1 MAIRILNLEDDAS
14 DAELVLRELR
24 KTALDFTMRRVTGRQ
39 DFELVLRDAPPDL
52 IISDHNLPQF
62 DGRAALDIARRFLPD
77 VPFILFTG
85 SLNEEAA
92 IGYMKAG
99 AADYILKDRVA
110 RLGPAVIEALE
121 RARERMALRQ
131 NQELLRQLID
141 ANPSLIFVKDADGRF
156 LVVNRA
162 AAELYGTTPDA
173 LVGKTD
179 ADLPHS
185 PEEVARFRVADVEV
199 VTSGR
204 PILIPEQAVTSPVT
218 SKTRWLQI
226 MKVPLDLP
234 ANPSPRV
241 LVVATDIT
249 ERRQLEDQLR
259 QAQKMEAVG
268 QLAGGIAHDFN
279 NLLTAIIGNAELLQH
294 DLPAGS
300 NSFNDLT
307 EIRQAADRAAALT
320 RQLLAFSRK
329 QILQPRIL
337 DLNQLITGVERMLRR
352 LLAENIETRLQLA
365 SNLGLVHADPGQIE
379 QVLLNLVVNARDAM
393 LDGGTLV
400 IETAE
405 VELDRTYAAG
415 HVGVTPGRYVML
427 AVTDTGMGMD
437 EETQAHLFEP
447 FFTTKGP
454 GKGTGLGLST
464 VHGIVQQSG
473 GHIWVSS
480 EVGRGTTFQV
490 YLPVAEPGL
499 GPAPEPVPESPPPGG
514 TETILLVEDAHAVRA
529 LASRVL
535 AAAGYSVLE
544 AGDGAAA
551 EVLAARHDGPI
562 HLLLT
567 DVVMPGLS
575 GSHLAQRI
583 AALRPA
589 IRVLYMSGY
598 TDDAIVHM
606 DVLAKGIAF
615 LEKPFAPEVLARRVR
630 EVLDA
635 GGTPG

>member
-24 KTALDFTMRRVTGRQ
+24 KTALDFTLRLAVGRQ
-39 DFELVLRDAPPDL
+39 DFELVLRDAPPDI
-52 IISDHNLPQF
+52 IISDHNVPQF
-62 DGRAALDIARRFLPD
+62 DGRAALDMARRVLPD

-92 IGYMKAG
+92 ISYMKAG

-121 RARERMALRQ
+121 RARERKALRQ
-131 NQELLRQLID
+131 NEDLLRQLID
-141 ANPSLIFVKDADGRF
+141 ANPSLIFVKDAEGRF
-156 LVVNRA
+156 ILVNRA
-162 AAELYGTTPDA
+162 AAELHGTTPDA

-179 ADLPHS
+179 ADLRHS
-185 PEEVARFRVADVEV
+185 AEEIARFRAEDLEV

-204 PILIPEQAVTSPVT
+204 PKLIPEQAVMSPVT
-218 SKTRWLQI
+218 GRARWVQV

-234 ANPSPRV
+234 ANPAPRV

-249 ERRQLEDQLR
+249 ERRQLEEQLR

-279 NLLTAIIGNAELLQH
+279 NLLTAIIGNAELVQH
-294 DLPAGS
+294 DLPADS
-300 NSFNDLT
+300 TSFDDLT

-329 QILQPRIL
+329 QVLQPRIL

-352 LLAENIETRLQLA
+352 LLAENIETRLDLA
-365 SNLGLVHADPGQIE
+365 ANLGFVHADPGQIE

-393 LDGGTLV
+393 PDGGKLV
-400 IETAE
+400 IGTAD
-405 VELDRTYAAG
+405 VELDHAYAAD
-415 HVGVTPGRYVML
+415 HVGVTPGRHVML
-427 AVTDTGMGMD
+427 AVTDNGAGMD
-437 EETQAHLFEP
+437 EQTQAHLFEP

-454 GKGTGLGLST
+454 DKGTGLGLST

-473 GHIWVSS
+473 GSVAVTSQ
-480 EVGRGTTFQV
+480 VGRGTTFKV
-490 YLPVAEPGL
+490 YLPVAEDGL
-499 GPAPEPVPESPPPGG
+499 GPAPEPSPETPLARG
-514 TETILLVEDAHAVRA
+514 TETILLVEDARAVRA
-529 LASRVL
+529 LAGRVL

-575 GSHLAQRI
+575 GSQLAQRI
-583 AALRPA
+583 AALRPR

-606 DVLAKGIAF
+606 DVLAKGIPF
-615 LEKPFAPEVLARRVR
+615 LEKPFAPEALTRKVR

-635 GGTPG
+635 PGA

>member
-24 KTALDFTMRRVTGRQ
+24 KTALDFTLRLAVGRQ
-39 DFELVLRDAPPDL
+39 DFELVLRDAPPDI
-52 IISDHNLPQF
+52 IISDHNVPQF
-62 DGRAALDIARRFLPD
+62 DGRAALDMARRVLPD

-92 IGYMKAG
+92 ISYMKAG

-121 RARERMALRQ
+121 RARERKALRQ
-131 NQELLRQLID
+131 NEDLLRQLID
-141 ANPSLIFVKDADGRF
+141 ANPSLIFVKDAEGRF
-156 LVVNRA
+156 ILVNRA
-162 AAELYGTTPDA
+162 AAELHGTTPDA

-179 ADLPHS
+179 ADLRHS
-185 PEEVARFRVADVEV
+185 AEEIARFRAEDLEV

-204 PILIPEQAVTSPVT
+204 PKLIPEQAVMSPVT
-218 SKTRWLQI
+218 GRARWVQV

-234 ANPSPRV
+234 ANPAPRV

-249 ERRQLEDQLR
+249 ERRQLEEQLR

-279 NLLTAIIGNAELLQH
+279 NLLTAIIGNAELVQH

-300 NSFNDLT
+300 TSFDDLT

-329 QILQPRIL
+329 QVLQPRIL

-352 LLAENIETRLQLA
+352 LLAENIETRLDLA
-365 SNLGLVHADPGQIE
+365 ANLGFVHADPGQIE

-393 LDGGTLV
+393 PDGGKLV
-400 IETAE
+400 IGTAD
-405 VELDRTYAAG
+405 VELDHAYAAD
-415 HVGVTPGRYVML
+415 HVGVTPGRHVML
-427 AVTDTGMGMD
+427 AVTDNGAGMD
-437 EETQAHLFEP
+437 EQTQAHLFEP

-454 GKGTGLGLST
+454 DKGTGLGLST

-473 GHIWVSS
+473 GSVAVTSQ
-480 EVGRGTTFQV
+480 VGRGTTFKV
-490 YLPVAEPGL
+490 YLPVAEDGL
-499 GPAPEPVPESPPPGG
+499 GPAPEPSPETPLARG
-514 TETILLVEDAHAVRA
+514 TETILLVEDARAVRA
-529 LASRVL
+529 LAGRVL

-575 GSHLAQRI
+575 GSQLAQRI
-583 AALRPA
+583 AALRPR

-606 DVLAKGIAF
+606 DVLAKGIPF
-615 LEKPFAPEVLARRVR
+615 LEKPFAPEALTRKVR

-635 GGTPG
+635 PGA